1 MKPKQKEDI
10 PPNIIGIFNKP
21 LFLYGNLNGEIIPLE
36 NPLELQETIE
46 FKQNG
51 KFVELIVLSKPDNPN
66 IPNRNN
72 LIGVWEQQY
81 DNFLDFTGWRLIIA
95 DSINDNGV
103 YSIYITK
110 MENNIVTEYKYIYQ
124 ESGYQEGNPLQTPL
138 VMYGDCTRITFPGI
152 VIKELEKL
160 SKNELKKI
168 FKNDNVWLID
178 QSPIEQNNISNG
190 STLYNISKNNI
201 EKKLLTDE
209 FMSNTKNG
217 NTSVVY
223 QKLHWCVP
231 DISNK
236 LAAGCWVGS
245 GQITLFNN
253 ISW

>member
-1 MKPKQKEDI
+1 MTKK
-10 PPNIIGIFNKP
+10 NILFNYS
-21 LFLYGNLNGEIIPLE
+21 L
-36 NPLELQETIE
+36 T
-46 FKQNG
+46 
-51 KFVELIVLSKPDNPN
+51 
-66 IPNRNN
+66 NN
-72 LIGVWEQQY
+72 DW
-81 DNFLDFTGWRLIIA
+81 
-95 DSINDNGV
+95 NDNCKCGTN
-103 YSIYITK
+103 YPI
-110 MENNIVTEYKYIYQ
+110 
-124 ESGYQEGNPLQTPL
+124 
-138 VMYGDCTRITFPGI
+138 
-152 VIKELEKL
+152 IKELEKL

-209 FMSNTKNG
+209 FMRNTKNG

-231 DISNK
+231 DISYK

-253 ISW
+253 KSEILDNILVGDEKRSIH